1 MRRRG
6 GLLVFS
12 PPQNCWWDGIKWY
25 GPPACVENNDV
36 NRQAVCQGWQHQI
49 STVILIY
56 TPLPSSLSICLFHSL
71 SLPAKHLRPSLLFLI
86 TMATCCLKSKRS
98 SDLGLSNSFLIL
110 TLRKCT
116 NYRRQLTYIAL
127 WSVYI
132 CHHNQTN
139 TCEWAAPRMQ
149 SPSPVIAGPATKFT
163 PNISLLLSMANF
175 HIFWQ

>member
-1 MRRRG
+1 MAWSSPLPKLLMRRDKMVRTSCLCWKQWCQQTSCVP
-6 GLLVFS
+6 GLEASNLQSFS
-12 PPQNCWWDGIKWY
+12 
-25 GPPACVENNDV
+25 
-36 NRQAVCQGWQHQI
+36 
-49 STVILIY
+49 Y

-71 SLPAKHLRPSLLFLI
+71 SLPAKHLRPSLPFLI

-116 NYRRQLTYIAL
+116 NYRRQLSYIAL

-149 SPSPVIAGPATKFT
+149 SPSPVIGGPATKFT